1 MLTIQEQSVI
11 NYAPQRKEKS
21 INYAHQDWFLT
32 WTVPW
37 AMPWHRLGR
46 CQELNSMDNCGTVLK
61 PAFGPFLIYIY
72 RHNHKSQILAWNGK
86 MTGTDSFTLLWEEM
100 VY

>member
-1 MLTIQEQSVI
+1 MLTIREQSVI

-21 INYAHQDWFLT
+21 INYAYQDWFLT
-32 WTVPW
+32 GTVPCH
-37 AMPWHRLGR
+37 ALT
-46 CQELNSMDNCGTVLK
+46 S
-61 PAFGPFLIYIY
+61 FGQVPGIKQYGQLWDSSQACIWSFLIHIY

-86 MTGTDSFTLLWEEM
+86 MTGTDSFTLFWEEM